1 MKTNNTDKQSGL
13 SFAEVKKRQVTYG
26 SNALL
31 DETKSSAVRAL
42 LARFKNPLVIIL
54 LLAASLSLF
63 FGDKGSFII
72 IVVIVLLSVGLD
84 FFNTYR
90 SQKAAEELKEKV
102 RVKVEVRRGGQT
114 HHIPAD
120 ELVPGDVVVLAAGK
134 IVPADGVIL
143 ESKDLFANEA
153 ALTGE
158 SFPQDKPE
166 KAEVY
171 MGSGIMSGQGVMQV
185 TATARDTK
193 FAHIAAALQSNK
205 RLTEFQREIKDF
217 SLLIIKVT
225 SFLVLFVFLVN
236 ILFHRGV
243 LESLLFSLAL
253 AVGLTPELLPLIIT
267 LNLTKG
273 SLKMAKEGVIVKQLS
288 AVQNFGSM
296 DVLCTD
302 KTGTLTEDKIALV
315 RYVDGKNESSD
326 EVLRLGYLASVFS
339 TSFENPLDAATRA
352 HQGID
357 SSVYQKIDEIP
368 FDFER
373 KREAVVVHH
382 VHDKRRYLI
391 VKGAPEEVFKITT
404 SYKHAGAHM
413 THPLLKEIQ
422 ATYEALS
429 KDGFRVLAV
438 ASKEIEPEKRYES
451 SDEKGL
457 SFQGFLAFLDPAK
470 ASVTETLNK
479 MLEMGITT
487 KIITGD
493 NALVTQKIAHEI
505 SLNVEGILTGDQIAA
520 MSRRELALA
529 VEKTTIFARV
539 NPEQKM
545 QILQAIQ
552 SNGHVVGFMGDGIN
566 DAPSLRAADVSISV
580 NNATDVAK
588 DAADFILLR
597 KSLFELANGIIEGRK
612 TFANT
617 MKYLRMSLSSN
628 FGNMFSMAGA
638 SLFLPFLPMLA
649 PQILLNNLLYDMS
662 QFAIP
667 LDNVDDTEVMRPHTL
682 SIKMIKRFMWSY
694 GLLSSVFDFTT
705 FGVLLLVF
713 HVGEHTFQAGW
724 FIESMMTQVFVVYII
739 RTRRLPFVESKPSLA
754 LIASTIAVV
763 IGAFIAVLSPLYL
776 LFSFEPLTLTQ
787 VIALSL
793 IVLVYLVLAQVIK
806 KKFYGKAAVSSTA
819 SSRESV

>member
-1 MKTNNTDKQSGL
+1 MKSQPAIQQGL
-13 SFAEVKKRQVTYG
+13 SLGEVKKRQLSYG
-26 SNALL
+26 PNSLQ
-31 DETKSSAVRAL
+31 DEMKNSAARAL

-63 FGDKGSFII
+63 FGDKGSFVI

-84 FFNTYR
+84 FFNTFR

-102 RVKVEVRRGGQT
+102 RVKVQVIRGGQT
-114 HHIPAD
+114 HHIAAS

-134 IVPADGVIL
+134 IVPADGVVL

-171 MGSGIMSGQGVMQV
+171 MGSGIMSGQGMMQV
-185 TATARDTK
+185 TATAKNTK

-217 SLLIIKVT
+217 SFLIIKVT
-225 SFLVLFVFLVN
+225 SFLVLFVFIVN
-236 ILFHRGV
+236 ILFARGV

-302 KTGTLTEDKIALV
+302 KTGTLTEDNIALV

-326 EVLRLGYLASVFS
+326 DVLRLGYLASVFS
-339 TSFENPLDAATRA
+339 TSFENPLDTAIEA
-352 HQGID
+352 HEGVD

-391 VKGAPEEVFKITT
+391 VKGAPEELFKISST
-404 SYKHAGAHM
+404 YKHESAHL
-413 THPLLKEIQ
+413 TPNLRKEIE
-422 ATYEALS
+422 ATYDALS
-429 KDGFRVLAV
+429 KDGFRVLAI
-438 ASKEIEPEKRYES
+438 ASKEIEPEKRYEPR
-451 SDEKGL
+451 DEKDL

-493 NALVTQKIAHEI
+493 NAYVTLKIAHDI
-505 SLNVEGILTGDQIAA
+505 NLKIDGVLTGVEIEE

-597 KSLFELANGIIEGRK
+597 KSLFELANGIVEGRK

-667 LDNVDDTEVMRPHTL
+667 LDNVDETEVTRPHTL

-694 GLLSSVFDFTT
+694 GLLSSIFDFTT
-705 FGVLLLVF
+705 FGVLLLLF
-713 HVGEHTFQAGW
+713 HVTEGTFQSGW

-739 RTRRLPFVESKPSLA
+739 RTRRVPFVESRPSLV
-754 LIASTIAVV
+754 LVFSTIAVV
-763 IGAFIAVLSPLYL
+763 VGAFIAVLSPLRHL
-776 LFSFEPLTLTQ
+776 LSFGMLTFMQ
-787 VIALSL
+787 IIALAS
-793 IVLVYLVLAQVIK
+793 IVFVYLVLAQLIK
-806 KKFYGKAAVSSTA
+806 KKFYGHALKT
-819 SSRESV
+819 E

>member
-1 MKTNNTDKQSGL
+1 M
-13 SFAEVKKRQVTYG
+13 
-26 SNALL
+26 
-31 DETKSSAVRAL
+31 RAL
-42 LARFKNPLVIIL
+42 FARFKNPLVIIL

-63 FGDKGSFII
+63 FGDKGSFVI
-72 IVVIVLLSVGLD
+72 IVAIVLLSVGLD
-84 FFNTYR
+84 FFNTFR

-102 RVKVEVRRGGQT
+102 RVKVEVIRGGQT
-114 HHIPAD
+114 HHIPAS

-134 IVPADGVIL
+134 IIPADGVVL

-166 KAEVY
+166 KADVY
-171 MGSGIMSGQGVMQV
+171 MGSGIMSGQGMMQV
-185 TATARDTK
+185 SATAKNTK
-193 FAHIAAALQSNK
+193 FAHIAAALQSKK

-217 SLLIIKVT
+217 SFLIIKVT
-225 SFLVLFVFLVN
+225 SFLVIFVFLVN
-236 ILFHRGV
+236 ILFARGI
-243 LESLLFSLAL
+243 LDSLLFSLAL

-302 KTGTLTEDKIALV
+302 KTGTLTEDNIALV

-339 TSFENPLDAATRA
+339 TGFENPLDTATKA

-382 VHDKRRYLI
+382 IHDKRRFLI
-391 VKGAPEEVFKITT
+391 VKGAPEELFKISS
-404 SYKHAGAHM
+404 SYKHNG
-413 THPLLKEIQ
+413 THLSANVLKEIQ

-429 KDGFRVLAV
+429 KDGFRVLAI
-438 ASKEIEPEKRYES
+438 ASKEIEPEKRYEPR
-451 SDEKGL
+451 DEKDL

-470 ASVTETLNK
+470 ASVSETLNT

-493 NALVTQKIAHEI
+493 NAYVTLKIAHDI
-505 SLNVEGILTGDQIAA
+505 NLKVDGVLTGVDIAQ
-520 MSRRELALA
+520 MSRRELAVA

-617 MKYLRMSLSSN
+617 LKYLRMSLSSN

-667 LDNVDDTEVMRPHTL
+667 LDNVDPTEVTRPHTL
-682 SIKMIKRFMWSY
+682 SIKMIKQFMWSY

-705 FGVLLLVF
+705 FGVLMLVF
-713 HVGEHTFQAGW
+713 HVTEGTFQAGW
-724 FIESMMTQVFVVYII
+724 FIESIMTQVFVVYII
-739 RTRRLPFVESKPSLA
+739 RTRRLPFVESRPSMPLVF
-754 LIASTIAVV
+754 STIAVIV
-763 IGAFIAVLSPLYL
+763 AAFIAVLSPLRNLLSFGVLTFVQIFALSCIVFVYL
-776 LFSFEPLTLTQ
+776 L
-787 VIALSL
+787 
-793 IVLVYLVLAQVIK
+793 LAQVIK
-806 KKFYGKAAVSSTA
+806 KKFYGHVLKTE
-819 SSRESV
+819 R